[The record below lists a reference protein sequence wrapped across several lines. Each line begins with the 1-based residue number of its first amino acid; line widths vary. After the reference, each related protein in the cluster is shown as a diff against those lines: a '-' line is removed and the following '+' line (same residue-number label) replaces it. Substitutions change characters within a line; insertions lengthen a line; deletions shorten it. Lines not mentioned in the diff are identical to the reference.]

1 MSFYKAKH
9 YQYQANLSKLA
20 GVVDSDKSTAGDL
33 CQAS

>member
-9 YQYQANLSKLA
+9 YQYQANLSNLA
-20 GVVDSDKSTAGDL
+20 VLVDIDKSTAGVL